1 MLRLLQKAVLL
12 DECCCYSTGKLDIVV
27 LVWLSNKYE
36 YVNVSD
42 QSSIFTHEIKMLI
55 LICWKCFFAFNELN
69 DENRLLNTKQTNK
82 QNKTKREN

>member
-42 QSSIFTHEIKMLI
+42 Q
-55 LICWKCFFAFNELN
+55 
-69 DENRLLNTKQTNK
+69 
-82 QNKTKREN
+82 

>member
-42 QSSIFTHEIKMLI
+42 QTSIFTHEIKMLI
-55 LICWKCFFAFNELN
+55 SICWKYFLAFNVLN
-69 DENRLLNTKQTNK
+69 VTRTVFY
-82 QNKTKREN
+82 